1 MIDMVTPAV
10 NKVNESSTKVL
21 SAVVRVDSVAQQLK
35 ERSQEMKWLLM
46 TVLLLRVSTPLY
58 RKTEEHKFAKRIDE
72 KIQPLDFFSLKLEA
86 NTKKLKDL

>member
-1 MIDMVTPAV
+1 MVTPAF
-10 NKVNESSTKVL
+10 NKVNESSTKVH

-46 TVLLLRVSTPLY
+46 TVLLLRVSTIPY

-72 KIQPLDFFSLKLEA
+72 IIQPLDYISLKLEA